1 MNMTIANSDQKN
13 AFSVDDSSLSLAS
26 HLALIQQLLN
36 QPPELVLL
44 TSDEA
49 ATFLRCS
56 RKTLEDKRVL
66 GQPPRFRKYGS
77 RVRYTLRDLMDCLEV
92 RTNTCR

>member
-1 MNMTIANSDQKN
+1 MTNPQANHLSTSTISDAAEN
-13 AFSVDDSSLSLAS
+13 SLAS
-26 HLALIQQLLN
+26 HLQLIQQLHG
-36 QPPELVLL
+36 QPPEMVHL

-49 ATFLRCS
+49 ALFLRCS